1 MPLLLAPLAEV
12 PAAPGAGGGERSVCP
27 GVCPGSVTKRAPAS
41 PRARLA
47 RIAPGAEPGS
57 WAGSEAARSL
67 RGTGGVWV
75 PLSEP
80 GAQDPLPA
88 ASCPCPPVPGA
99 VLPPRCCPALPG
111 PQVLV
116 GGGRKRPG
124 EMLPISRQTL
134 PLAALIGSGLRT
146 LCAEM
151 AITDP
156 RLRAA
161 QLSPRRAEDGGRTQ
175 PASVSAALCPRARG
189 ARVGPAP
196 GLCPSV
202 WGWRELACC
211 CPPGGFRGDGEA
223 TGTSRGNSRDPE
235 SPACARPLS
244 ATRGSA
250 SGTRDGAESVPSGPR
265 GGTRREWTLFSGCS
279 LAPVGTGLG
288 ARTRAGRRGGVPGG
302 AAPRGSRRNLGDAP
316 RGREQGG

>member
-156 RLRAA
+156 RLRACRSA
-161 QLSPRRAEDGGRTQ
+161 VTQESRGRREDAAGQRECRSLSPRPGGPSGASARALPLGLGM
-175 PASVSAALCPRARG
+175 AG
-189 ARVGPAP
+189 ARLLLPAGWFP
-196 GLCPSV
+196 WR
-202 WGWRELACC
+202 WG
-211 CPPGGFRGDGEA
+211 GY
-223 TGTSRGNSRDPE
+223 GNF
-235 SPACARPLS
+235 
-244 ATRGSA
+244 
-250 SGTRDGAESVPSGPR
+250 PR
-265 GGTRREWTLFSGCS
+265 KQS
-279 LAPVGTGLG
+279 
-288 ARTRAGRRGGVPGG
+288 
-302 AAPRGSRRNLGDAP
+302 
-316 RGREQGG
+316 